1 MATILVAEDEDSIR
15 KLMEMI
21 LVSAGYRVLTA
32 ANGVE
37 EVALYRSYTTQID
50 LVITDLN
57 MPVLDGYQ
65 AVLLIHETKP
75 DAKIICMTG
84 YAGQPVPDCTK
95 FLAKPFTPPE
105 LVQCVAE
112 SLRGGS

>member
-1 MATILVAEDEDSIR
+1 
-15 KLMEMI
+15 MEMI